1 MELADPTPDAGS
13 LAADRSAANGMR
25 HAQLGLSSP
34 ITLRPSPSGETS
46 EPSGSVMHPL
56 DASTS
61 GVPHS
66 SVPPASPGFGMPVNV
81 ESDPATMPERVNFDR
96 LAAQIVSQAVVVRE
110 AESQRFQ
117 MLLDPPELG
126 ELRVEMTRSED
137 GELAVRLSAARW
149 ETTALLTRHTEE
161 IQQTLSERGI
171 ALSDLDIA
179 SQERDDARR
188 EFEAEEDESKAAT
201 GPADP
206 SATHPDAGSATESEL
221 GRISFTA

>member
-1 MELADPTPDAGS
+1 
-13 LAADRSAANGMR
+13 
-25 HAQLGLSSP
+25 
-34 ITLRPSPSGETS
+34 
-46 EPSGSVMHPL
+46 
-56 DASTS
+56 
-61 GVPHS
+61 
-66 SVPPASPGFGMPVNV
+66 MPVNV